1 MSIILGHGAMA
12 AQRTLNPLIQ
22 VRILVPRPLIKKALS
37 TQESI
42 DPDRRNM
49 NQALGVFL
57 FPERGFAFNFQGFP
71 QEFLL
76 KTKRLKDMRL

>member
-1 MSIILGHGAMA
+1 
-12 AQRTLNPLIQ
+12 
-22 VRILVPRPLIKKALS
+22 LS

-76 KTKRLKDMRL
+76 KTKRLKDMRS